1 MKSKKIYKSITAII
15 VFVFL
20 FVAMFS
26 FVSEILCRKTVGGA
40 WNYTEKIAGFYNSQN
55 NEYDVMFFGS
65 SNTYCSFNPLIFY
78 EESGVKSYILAT
90 QNQPVWASYTYMK
103 ESLKTQNPKLL
114 VMDILA
120 FTYKDEYSDDGVT
133 HSYMDDLPMSA
144 NKLELARV
152 SAPDLGK
159 RFELLC
165 NFVKY
170 HSRWNELTKTDF
182 TFKRSKARD
191 YLKGYVLLESTF
203 DKAILPDADTEGTSP
218 IEEKQKQY
226 FYKIINLAKENN
238 IPLLLVKT
246 PSNVLEKDQKLYN
259 TVKKMAKEEGVPFVD
274 FNRRYDKIGLDIK
287 DDFFDKSHL
296 NYKGAEKFTRYF
308 AEVIA
313 KEYPNVKSKDTNNT
327 TSMWENDIREYR
339 KYIKSIN
346 KN

>member
-1 MKSKKIYKSITAII
+1 MS
-15 VFVFL
+15 
-20 FVAMFS
+20 
-26 FVSEILCRKTVGGA
+26 CRKSLGGA
-40 WNYTEKIAGFYNSQN
+40 WNYTEKIAGFYNSQD

-103 ESLKTQNPKLL
+103 ESLKTQKPKLL

-144 NKLELARV
+144 NKLELAWV
-152 SAPDLGK
+152 SAPNYGK
-159 RFELLC
+159 RLELLC
-165 NFVKY
+165 NFIKY

-182 TFKRSKARD
+182 TFKRSEARD

-203 DKAILPDADTEGTSP
+203 DKAVLPDADTEETSP
-218 IEEKQKQY
+218 IEEKQKEY

-238 IPLLLVKT
+238 IPLVLVKT
-246 PSNVLEKDQKLYN
+246 PSNVVEKDQKLFN
-259 TVKKMAKEEGVPFVD
+259 TVKKMAEKENVPFID
-274 FNRRYDKIGLDIK
+274 FNRRYDEIGLDIK
-287 DDFFDKSHL
+287 DHFFDKSHL

-308 AEVIA
+308 A
-313 KEYPNVKSKDTNNT
+313 KEISKRYPEIEPQDTNNT
-327 TSMWENDIREYR
+327 SAMWDADLKEYY
-339 KYIKSIN
+339 KYCNNIEKAQ
-346 KN
+346 